1 MTDGSNG
8 DGRLGNTSTKRP
20 QGKRWSFTIN
30 NPDMSIDQMKEI
42 IGTMETTFYI
52 FQEEQGEKGTRHY
65 QGYIE
70 FKNKVRLSAIK
81 KILPKIHAEISKG
94 TRQQNI
100 DYCSKSKTKISGP
113 YSNKPIARPLK
124 IISELRPFQEQ
135 ILKMIEEEPDDRII
149 NWVIDGRGNSG
160 KSAFIKYLM
169 TTQREKT
176 LFATGGKAGDI
187 FNLFKNAIDAGFE
200 GTAIFTY
207 FLNLPR
213 DSNSV
218 SYTSLEC
225 IKDGLI
231 TNTKYEAG
239 SIVFNGPHIWIFSNI
254 EPDME
259 RMTADRW
266 RLWTINDKY
275 ELIRYVKED

>member
-1 MTDGSNG
+1 MKNG
-8 DGRLGNTSTKRP
+8 ENGESRLGNTVAKRP
-20 QGKRWSFTIN
+20 EGKRWSFTIN
-30 NPDMSIDQMKEI
+30 NPDISIDQMKDI
-42 IGTMETTFYI
+42 MASVKISYYI
-52 FQEEQGEKGTRHY
+52 FQEEQGEKGTRHF

-70 FKNKVRLSAIK
+70 FKKPTRLSAIK
-81 KILPKIHAEISKG
+81 KLFPKIHAEMSKG

-113 YSNKPIARPLK
+113 YSNEELDEPIE
-124 IISELRPFQEQ
+124 IITELRPFQQ
-135 ILKMIEEEPDDRII
+135 TILDMIRTKPEKRII
-149 NWVIDGRGNSG
+149 NWIIDEKGNSG
-160 KSAFIKYLM
+160 KSEFIKYLIV
-169 TTQREKT
+169 TQREKT

-187 FNLFKNAIDAGFE
+187 FNLFKNAIDAGFK
-200 GTAIFTY
+200 ANKIFTY

-213 DSNSV
+213 NSNAV